1 MPHWSFSLNIWDTG
15 ALFPPISGIFIR
27 IAGKTT
33 ILFTT
38 CWLRISRYSNRPAMK
53 SNKQR
58 RQEIKAQRLRR
69 IAQKARI
76 SNARPVDRSV
86 GAVEV
91 TPIRLRATTSYGIPD
106 FVQRGYYQD
115 RPFRCKDCGVAELWT
130 AAQQQWWYEQAQG
143 DVWTVAVRCRACR
156 SSERARQAEA
166 RRIHFHP
173 LGMNR

>member
-1 MPHWSFSLNIWDTG
+1 
-15 ALFPPISGIFIR
+15 
-27 IAGKTT
+27 
-33 ILFTT
+33 
-38 CWLRISRYSNRPAMK
+38 MK

-115 RPFRCKDCGVAELWT
+115 RPFRCKDCGVAEIWT

-156 SSERARQAEA
+156 SSERARKAEA